1 MDENTDIALRGVRY
15 AQDQFSEV
23 VTQAEEFVREK
34 PGQSL
39 LIALLAGFILNR
51 LPIGRLFGGLLSSSV
66 LQSFFHQSSS
76 PILLL
81 NSNNTKN
88 FPLSEYSFSS
98 LYKIFLYFTTS
109 YHISIITYLIYTNL

>member
-1 MDENTDIALRGVRY
+1 MGENTQTGADNRNKVMDENNDIALRSVRY

-51 LPIGRLFGGLLSSSV
+51 LPVGRLFGGVARLVMFALK
-66 LQSFFHQSSS
+66 
-76 PILLL
+76 PALLL
-81 NSNNTKN
+81 YGATKVYEVIQEE
-88 FPLSEYSFSS
+88 EYST
-98 LYKIFLYFTTS
+98 KWQRFTKPPS
-109 YHISIITYLIYTNL
+109 RS

>member
-39 LIALLAGFILNR
+39 LIAFLVGFVLNR
-51 LPIGRLFGGLLSSSV
+51 LPIGRLFGGLVRLLMV
-66 LQSFFHQSSS
+66 ALK
-76 PILLL
+76 PALLL
-81 NSNNTKN
+81 YGATKVY
-88 FPLSEYSFSS
+88 EV
-98 LYKIFLYFTTS
+98 IQEEE
-109 YHISIITYLIYTNL
+109 

>member
-34 PGQSL
+34 PGRSL

-51 LPIGRLFGGLLSSSV
+51 LPIGRLFGGLVRLLV
-66 LQSFFHQSSS
+66 FALK
-76 PILLL
+76 PALLL
-81 NSNNTKN
+81 YGATKVY
-88 FPLSEYSFSS
+88 EV
-98 LYKIFLYFTTS
+98 IQEEE
-109 YHISIITYLIYTNL
+109 

>member
-39 LIALLAGFILNR
+39 LIALLAGMILNR
-51 LPIGRLFGGLLSSSV
+51 LPVGRLLSGVVRLLMFA
-66 LQSFFHQSSS
+66 LK
-76 PILLL
+76 PALLL
-81 NSNNTKN
+81 YGATKVY
-88 FPLSEYSFSS
+88 E
-98 LYKIFLYFTTS
+98 IVQEEE
-109 YHISIITYLIYTNL
+109 